1 MRGQGFKVSSEKKG
15 EEPYMF
21 ISGIGIVFTRG
32 RGIDSLEKALNQGWA
47 SPSLT
52 GLIPTYRVSQE
63 TLTDTSLSKKIRR
76 ADRFSRMAVLSA
88 VDACRDSCI
97 TVNEMG
103 KLGIVL
109 STAFGPHSTTFSFI
123 DDILDY
129 GDANVSP
136 TKFSNSVHNAAAS
149 YVSSVLGSRGPT
161 VTLSQFSFPF
171 QNALIL
177 AGLWLNEGRCEH
189 VLCGCVDELNA
200 VMEYVC
206 KMKLKTA
213 TDGKIMP
220 FMFSP
225 APLSVPGEGGAF
237 FMLSK
242 EKCGNNY
249 GEVTGISFSGKINGK
264 PDITIIDSDG
274 MTGDE
279 TLYRETADSGSMI
292 AGYSPL
298 FGSMLVGS
306 AFNFAA
312 ASLMLKNQLAYECP
326 VPDNSSGI
334 KLCAATSEA
343 SIDRINC
350 VKICGSGKI
359 STIKM
364 QK

>member
-1 MRGQGFKVSSEKKG
+1 
-15 EEPYMF
+15 MF

-32 RGIDSLEKALNQGWA
+32 RGIDSFEKALKDGWRA
-47 SPSLT
+47 PSWT
-52 GLIPTYRVSQE
+52 GLIPAYRVNRE
-63 TLTDTSLSKKIRR
+63 TLMDISLTKKIRR
-76 ADRFSRMAVLSA
+76 ADKFTKMALFA
-88 VDACRDSCI
+88 AFDAYMNSGI
-97 TVNEMG
+97 IAENNE
-103 KLGIVL
+103 KLGIIL
-109 STAFGPHSTTFSFI
+109 STAFGPYSTTFSFI

-161 VTLSQFSFPF
+161 VTLAQFSFPF

-189 VLCGCVDELNA
+189 VLCGCVDELNT

-237 FMLSK
+237 FILSK

-249 GEVTGISFSGKINGK
+249 GEVTGISFSGSTNGK
-264 PDITIIDSDG
+264 PDITVIDSDG

-279 TLYRETADSGSMI
+279 TFYRETANSTV
-292 AGYSPL
+292 AGYSPM
-298 FGSMLVGS
+298 FGSMLIGS

-312 ASLMLKNQLAYECP
+312 ASLMLKNQIAYECP
-326 VPDNSSGI
+326 VPDNSSEV
-334 KLCAATSEA
+334 KLCTATSEA
-343 SIDRINC
+343 GINHINC

-359 STIKM
+359 STIKI

>member
-1 MRGQGFKVSSEKKG
+1 
-15 EEPYMF
+15 MF

-32 RGIDSLEKALNQGWA
+32 RGIDSFEKALKEGWRA
-47 SPSLT
+47 PSWT
-52 GLIPTYRVSQE
+52 GSLPVYRVSQE
-63 TLTDTSLSKKIRR
+63 TLADASLTKKIRR
-76 ADRFSRMAVLSA
+76 ADKFTKMALFSAF
-88 VDACRDSCI
+88 DAYMNSGI
-97 TVNEMG
+97 IAENNE
-103 KLGIVL
+103 KLGIIL

-123 DDILDY
+123 DDMLDY

-136 TKFSNSVHNAAAS
+136 TKFSNSVHNAAVS
-149 YVSSVLGSRGPT
+149 YVSSVLGIRGPT
-161 VTLSQFSFPF
+161 VTLAQFSFPF

-189 VLCGCVDELNA
+189 VLCGCVDELNT
-200 VMEYVC
+200 VMEYAC

-242 EKCGNNY
+242 EKCENNY
-249 GEVTGISFSGKINGK
+249 GEVTGISFSGKTNGK
-264 PDITIIDSDG
+264 PDITIIDTDG

-279 TLYRETADSGSMI
+279 TGYRETAYSTV

-298 FGSMLVGS
+298 FGSMLIGS

-312 ASLMLKNQLAYECP
+312 ASLMLKKQIAYECP
-326 VPDNSSGI
+326 VPDNASGVKTYSSTLPAI
-334 KLCAATSEA
+334 INE
-343 SIDRINC
+343 INC
-350 VKICGSGKI
+350 VRICRSEKSAI
-359 STIKM
+359 IKL

>member
-1 MRGQGFKVSSEKKG
+1 
-15 EEPYMF
+15 MF

-32 RGIDSLEKALNQGWA
+32 RGIDSFEKALKEGWRE
-47 SPSLT
+47 PSRT
-52 GLIPTYRVSQE
+52 GSLPAYRVSQE
-63 TLTDTSLSKKIRR
+63 TLADASLTKKIRR
-76 ADRFSRMAVLSA
+76 ADKFTRMALFSA
-88 VDACRDSCI
+88 FDAYMNSGI
-97 TVNEMG
+97 IAENNE
-103 KLGIVL
+103 KLGIIL

-161 VTLSQFSFPF
+161 VTLAQFSFPF

-206 KMKLKTA
+206 KMKLKAA

-242 EKCGNNY
+242 EKCENNY
-249 GEVTGISFSGKINGK
+249 GEVTGISFSGKTNGK
-264 PDITIIDSDG
+264 PDITVIDSDG

-279 TLYRETADSGSMI
+279 TGYRETVNSGSTM

-298 FGSMLVGS
+298 FGSMLTGS

-312 ASLMLKNQLAYECP
+312 ASLMLKKQIAYECP

-334 KLCAATSEA
+334 KLCTATSEA
-343 SIDRINC
+343 GIDQINC
-350 VKICGSGKI
+350 VKICGSEKI
-359 STIKM
+359 STIKI

>member
-1 MRGQGFKVSSEKKG
+1 
-15 EEPYMF
+15 MF

-32 RGIDSLEKALNQGWA
+32 RGIDSLEKALNQGWS

-52 GLIPTYRVSQE
+52 GLIPAYRVSQE

-97 TVNEMG
+97 NVNEMG

-129 GDANVSP
+129 GDANASP

-161 VTLSQFSFPF
+161 LTLAQFSFPF
-171 QNALIL
+171 QNALVL

-200 VMEYVC
+200 VMEYAC
-206 KMKLKTA
+206 KMKLQNA
-213 TDGKIMP
+213 GDGKIRP
-220 FMFSP
+220 FIFSSS
-225 APLSVPGEGGAF
+225 PLSVPGEGGAF

-242 EKCGNNY
+242 KKCEKNY
-249 GEVTGISFSGKINGK
+249 GEVTGISFSGKTNGK

-279 TLYRETADSGSMI
+279 TLYRETANSTV

-298 FGSMLVGS
+298 FGSMLIGS

-312 ASLMLKNQLAYECP
+312 ASLMLKNQVAYNCP
-326 VPDNSSGI
+326 VPDNPSGVKVCGSDFSAGI
-334 KLCAATSEA
+334 NK
-343 SIDRINC
+343 INC
-350 VKICGSGKI
+350 VRICRSEKTAVIKI
-359 STIKM
+359 IK
-364 QK
+364 

>member
-1 MRGQGFKVSSEKKG
+1 
-15 EEPYMF
+15 MF

-32 RGIDSLEKALNQGWA
+32 RGIDSFENALKEGWRE
-47 SPSLT
+47 PSRT
-52 GLIPTYRVSQE
+52 GSLPAYRVSRE
-63 TLTDTSLSKKIRR
+63 TLTDASLTKKIRR
-76 ADRFSRMAVLSA
+76 ADKFTRMALFSA
-88 VDACRDSCI
+88 FDAYMNSGI
-97 TVNEMG
+97 IVENNE
-103 KLGIVL
+103 KLGIIL

-161 VTLSQFSFPF
+161 VTLAQFSFPF

-200 VMEYVC
+200 VMEYAC
-206 KMKLKTA
+206 KMKLNIA
-213 TDGKIMP
+213 GDGKINP
-220 FMFSP
+220 FAFLDSP
-225 APLSVPGEGGAF
+225 VSVPGEGGAF

-242 EKCGNNY
+242 EKCGKNY
-249 GEVTGISFSGKINGK
+249 GEVTGISFSGKTNSK
-264 PDITIIDSDG
+264 LDITIIDSDG

-279 TLYRETADSGSMI
+279 TGYRETANSGSSM

-298 FGSMLVGS
+298 FGSMLIGS

-312 ASLMLKNQLAYECP
+312 ASLMLKKQIAYECP
-326 VPDNSSGI
+326 VSDNPSGI
-334 KLCAATSEA
+334 KLCSAKSGAG
-343 SIDRINC
+343 IDRINC
-350 VKICGSGKI
+350 IKICGSGKTY
-359 STIKM
+359 TIKM

>member
-1 MRGQGFKVSSEKKG
+1 
-15 EEPYMF
+15 MF

-32 RGIDSLEKALNQGWA
+32 RGIDSFENALKEGWRE
-47 SPSLT
+47 PSWT
-52 GLIPTYRVSQE
+52 GLIPAYRVSPE
-63 TLTDTSLSKKIRR
+63 TLTDASLTKKIRR
-76 ADRFSRMAVLSA
+76 ADKFTRMALFSA
-88 VDACRDSCI
+88 FDAYTNSGI
-97 TVNEMG
+97 IAENNE
-103 KLGIVL
+103 KLGIIL

-161 VTLSQFSFPF
+161 VTLAQFSFPF

-200 VMEYVC
+200 VMEYAC
-206 KMKLKTA
+206 KMKLKTT

-242 EKCGNNY
+242 KKCGNNY
-249 GEVTGISFSGKINGK
+249 GEVTGISFSGKTNGK
-264 PDITIIDSDG
+264 PDITIIDTDG

-279 TLYRETADSGSMI
+279 TFYRETANSGSMT
-292 AGYSPL
+292 AGYSPV
-298 FGSMLVGS
+298 FGSMLIGS

-312 ASLMLKNQLAYECP
+312 ASLMLKNQIAYECP

-334 KLCAATSEA
+334 KLCTATAEA
-343 SIDRINC
+343 GIDRINC
-350 VKICGSGKI
+350 VKFCGSEKT

>member
-1 MRGQGFKVSSEKKG
+1 
-15 EEPYMF
+15 MF
-21 ISGIGIVFTRG
+21 ISGIGIIFTRG
-32 RGIDSLEKALNQGWA
+32 RGIDSFENALKEGWRE
-47 SPSLT
+47 PSWT
-52 GLIPTYRVSQE
+52 GLIPAYRVSPE
-63 TLTDTSLSKKIRR
+63 TLTDASLTKKIRR
-76 ADRFSRMAVLSA
+76 ADKFTRMALFSA
-88 VDACRDSCI
+88 FDAYMDSGI
-97 TVNEMG
+97 IAENNE
-103 KLGIVL
+103 KLGIIL

-136 TKFSNSVHNAAAS
+136 TKFSNSVHNAAVS

-161 VTLSQFSFPF
+161 VTLAQFLFPF
-171 QNALIL
+171 QKALIL

-200 VMEYVC
+200 VMEYAC

-220 FMFSP
+220 FMFLP
-225 APLSVPGEGGAF
+225 TPLSVPGEGGAF

-242 EKCGNNY
+242 EKCENNY
-249 GEVTGISFSGKINGK
+249 GEVTGISFSGKTNGK

-279 TLYRETADSGSMI
+279 TLYRETANSTV

-298 FGSMLVGS
+298 FGSMLIGS

-312 ASLMLKNQLAYECP
+312 ASLILKKQLVYKCP
-326 VPDNSSGI
+326 VSDNPSGI
-334 KLCAATSEA
+334 KLCTATSDA
-343 SIDRINC
+343 GINHINC
-350 VKICGSGKI
+350 IKICGSEKI
-359 STIKM
+359 ATIKM